1 MNNCRLLKM
10 FESQEIKVE
19 DFFVKLRFKERELRK
34 FYYSFNFPSVI

>member
-19 DFFVKLRFKERELRK
+19 DFFVKLRFKERAKKILL
-34 FYYSFNFPSVI
+34 FI